1 MDATSSCGVAE
12 GEMEKIRLAYFGS
25 GGRDRHLTAS
35 RPGAR
40 TAVIVSPARSRD
52 GELGGARQHLC
63 RSHSR
68 FAESEIGRNLSGTIS
83 AAREKGNFVV
93 DGPTA
98 GGFFI
103 QASMPGAAGMFLLHN
118 VPGPYWKFSG
128 FLKSIRDASIQREAM
143 AQRCWLSVDLVRK
156 STSDEDAD
164 RFVEQVV
171 GKLAPPDAAF
181 LVHPSKFIIIRF
193 DDELRARLTR
203 GERILPAP

>member
-1 MDATSSCGVAE
+1 MVSWVV
-12 GEMEKIRLAYFGS
+12 LANTFV
-25 GGRDRHLTAS
+25 DLTLDSLRAKLDEIY
-35 RPGAR
+35 PGQFL
-40 TAVIVSPARSRD
+40 PP
-52 GELGGARQHLC
+52 
-63 RSHSR
+63 
-68 FAESEIGRNLSGTIS
+68 
-83 AAREKGNFVV
+83 REKGNFVV

-156 STSDEDAD
+156 STSDEDAY

-171 GKLAPPDAAF
+171 GKLAPPDAAL

-203 GERILPAP
+203 SERILPAP

>member
-1 MDATSSCGVAE
+1 MG
-12 GEMEKIRLAYFGS
+12 KWRRF
-25 GGRDRHLTAS
+25 AS
-35 RPGAR
+35 RILAAVGAIVISPHPGQAQGPPSS
-40 TAVIVSPARSRD
+40 AVPQDREMVSRVVLANTLVDLTLDSLRAKLD
-52 GELGGARQHLC
+52 
-63 RSHSR
+63 
-68 FAESEIGRNLSGTIS
+68 EIYPGQFLPP
-83 AAREKGNFVV
+83 REKGNFVV

-156 STSDEDAD
+156 STSDEDAY
-164 RFVEQVV
+164 RFVAQVV

-203 GERILPAP
+203 GEPILPGP